1 MNGIVRVLS
10 AGAAVTV
17 LVYGP
22 GSPAEARQVGIVPKA
37 IVGAPVFSSMHR
49 NTCSRC
55 PVENRLDAV
64 FGGGAEG
71 KFGDRYSAEIDA
83 IYKPRKYQVQDHEVV
98 SGLFTPTPFLFIPT
112 HTKEHTFDTEGHSW
126 EFPAIVKRSW
136 STSGRTTP
144 YALAGLVVSRTTG
157 TTIHT
162 EIDTILQSYLSSTT
176 SESLTQAGIVLGGG
190 MALKFGR
197 LRLYPEGRY
206 TEWLRPDLPG
216 RVRVSRGVD
225 LVLGISIGK

>member
-1 MNGIVRVLS
+1 MNAIARALS
-10 AGAAVTV
+10 VGAAVAA

-22 GSPAEARQVGIVPKA
+22 GRPAEARQVGIVPKA

-83 IYKPRKYQVQDHEVV
+83 IYKPRKYQVQSHEVV
-98 SGLFTPTPFLFIPT
+98 SRLFIPPTTFIPT
-112 HTKEHTFDTEGHSW
+112 HTEEHTFDTEGHSW

-144 YALAGLVVSRTTG
+144 YALAGLVVSRTAG

-162 EIDTILQSYLSSTT
+162 QIDTVLQSYLSSTS
-176 SESLTQAGIVLGGG
+176 SESSTQAGIVLGGG
-190 MALKFGR
+190 MALKLGR
-197 LRLYPEGRY
+197 LQLYPEGRY

-216 RVRVSRGVD
+216 MVRVSRGVD
-225 LVLGISIGK
+225 LMLGISIGK